1 MTRTRMADRGRICDS
16 VQHNHP
22 SGRHDQQGRGDAHWP
37 PFTATI
43 AGGHVMHRR
52 HLETGA
58 DRAALLLMSLLAA
71 MVLGGCAA
79 PVSGQASRAPTVD
92 LTPRQMRELADD
104 VLAAHADLRAVTKT
118 VTSREP
124 YTVDKFTAVERAV
137 DGSVHRLVTFEPST
151 AATLGIDEIRC
162 LGAENFATP
171 IPANLATEGPT
182 GQYGVKTVAEPED
195 DAAELAFMVAYFC
208 DWGWPTT
215 LDWDLEYLLAARS
228 IVDLGTMVEDGVPL
242 RHLVVEVPLRLTPSG
257 R

>member
-1 MTRTRMADRGRICDS
+1 MSCTDGTWKP
-16 VQHNHP
+16 VL
-22 SGRHDQQGRGDAHWP
+22 
-37 PFTATI
+37 I
-43 AGGHVMHRR
+43 APRCYW
-52 HLETGA
+52 
-58 DRAALLLMSLLAA
+58 MSLLAA
-71 MVLGGCAA
+71 MVLGSCAA
-79 PVSGQASRAPTVD
+79 PVSGQASRTPTVD

-124 YTVDKFTAVERAV
+124 YTVDRFTAVERAV

-162 LGAENFATP
+162 LGAENFAAP
-171 IPANLATEGPT
+171 IPADLATEGPT
-182 GQYGVKTVAEPED
+182 GQSWVNTVAEPED

>member
-1 MTRTRMADRGRICDS
+1 
-16 VQHNHP
+16 
-22 SGRHDQQGRGDAHWP
+22 
-37 PFTATI
+37 
-43 AGGHVMHRR
+43 MHRR
-52 HLETGA
+52 HLENGA

-79 PVSGQASRAPTVD
+79 PVSGQASRTPTVD

-171 IPANLATEGPT
+171 IPADLATEGPT
-182 GQYGVKTVAEPED
+182 GQSWVKTVAEPED

-228 IVDLGTMVEDGVPL
+228 IVDLGTTLKTASRCVIWWSRCRSPMRDRSWVWLGGRRRVPDDDVDFVQVEIRRV
-242 RHLVVEVPLRLTPSG
+242 RLISCAG
-257 R
+257 